1 MSIIP
6 IILSGICLILLVIL
20 IVILLRQSK
29 NSLSETELQK
39 VQSEIIQQ
47 MQQHF
52 QTESRGNR
60 VELAGQ
66 LTNLQQVMNTQLS
79 AQDQRLKTFEET
91 YSAKIEQLRESLTNS
106 ASQSRQEQQTTL
118 GQMNTAINESF
129 QNITTA
135 NNNRLNDIRQTLED
149 KIVSLQ
155 TDNAEKLGFFATNL
169 EKLVVTNDEKLETMR
184 KALTETSATARKEQ
198 ADSINALRT
207 SVQESL
213 NTMAETNRKGIT
225 EVRGTLETKIT
236 QMQQDNATKLDEMR
250 KTVDEKLHDTLEQR
264 LGESFRLVS
273 ERLENVHKSLGEM
286 TQLAQG
292 VGDLKRVLT
301 NVKTRGT
308 WGEVQLG
315 MILEQM
321 LTTGQYA
328 KNVETIPGSGAF
340 VEYAVKLPGKGEL
353 DAPIWLPIDAKFPK
367 EQYERLVQASE
378 AGDAAG
384 VVSAGKELEAAL
396 DAQAK
401 TISEKYLSTP
411 YTTDF
416 GLMFLPTEGLYAE
429 AVRRPGLADN
439 LQRKYRINIAGPSTL
454 TALLNSLQMGF
465 KTLAIE
471 KRSSEVWQILGA
483 VKTEFGKF
491 GDVLA
496 NTKKA
501 LERVTKNIEKAEVRT
516 RAMDRHLRSVEEL
529 PANQSLPLLG
539 LDTVD
544 ADMEKT
550 DTDEDERDS

>member
-1 MSIIP
+1 MPIIP
-6 IILSGICLILLVIL
+6 VILSGLCLILLVIL
-20 IVILLRQSK
+20 IFILLRQSR
-29 NSLSETELQK
+29 SRLSEAELQK
-39 VQSEIIQQ
+39 VQTEIIQQ
-47 MQQHF
+47 VQQHL

-66 LTNLQQVMNTQLS
+66 VTNLQQVINNQLAS
-79 AQDQRLKTFEET
+79 QDQRLKTFEAT

-118 GQMNTAINESF
+118 GQMNTAISESF

-155 TDNAEKLGFFATNL
+155 ADNAEKLGFFASNL
-169 EKLVVTNDEKLETMR
+169 EKLTATNDEKLETMR
-184 KALTETSATARKEQ
+184 KALTDTSTAARKEQ
-198 ADSINALRT
+198 ADSINTLRT

-213 NTMAETNRKGIT
+213 NTMAEANQKGIT
-225 EVRGTLETKIT
+225 EVRNTLETKIT
-236 QMQQDNATKLDEMR
+236 QMQKDNATKLDEMR

-321 LTTGQYA
+321 LTDGQYA

-340 VEYAVKLPGKGEL
+340 VEYAVRLPGKNNQDE
-353 DAPIWLPIDAKFPK
+353 PVWLPIDAKFPK

-384 VVSAGKELEAAL
+384 VAAAGKELESAL

-401 TISEKYLSTP
+401 TISEKYLAAP

-429 AVRRPGLADN
+429 AVRRPGLADSI
-439 LQRKYRINIAGPSTL
+439 QRKYRINIAGPSTL

-491 GDVLA
+491 GEVLA

-516 RAMDRHLRSVEEL
+516 RAMDRRLRSVEEL
-529 PANQSLPLLG
+529 PSNQSVPLLG
-539 LDTVD
+539 LDTVESD
-544 ADMEKT
+544 I
-550 DTDEDERDS
+550 DETETEEDKEA

>member
-1 MSIIP
+1 MPIIP
-6 IILSGICLILLVIL
+6 VILSGLCLILLVIL
-20 IVILLRQSK
+20 IFILLRQSR
-29 NSLSETELQK
+29 NRLSEAELQK
-39 VQSEIIQQ
+39 VQTEIIQQ
-47 MQQHF
+47 VQQHL

-66 LTNLQQVMNTQLS
+66 VTNLQQVINNQLAS
-79 AQDQRLKTFEET
+79 QDQRLKTFEAT
-91 YSAKIEQLRESLTNS
+91 YSAKIDQLRESLTNS

-118 GQMNTAINESF
+118 GQMNTAIHESF
-129 QNITTA
+129 QNITSA
-135 NNNRLNDIRQTLED
+135 NNNRLNDIRQTLEE

-155 TDNAEKLGFFATNL
+155 TDNAEKLRTFAVNL
-169 EKLVVTNDEKLETMR
+169 EKLTATNGEKLETMR
-184 KALTETSATARKEQ
+184 KALTDTSTAARKEQ
-198 ADSINALRT
+198 TDSINTLRT

-213 NTMAETNRKGIT
+213 NTMAEANRKGIT
-225 EVRGTLETKIT
+225 EVRNTLESKIT

-321 LTTGQYA
+321 LTDGQYA

-340 VEYAVKLPGKGEL
+340 VEYAVRLPGKNNQDE
-353 DAPIWLPIDAKFPK
+353 PVWLPIDAKFPK

-378 AGDAAG
+378 TGDTAG
-384 VVSAGKELEAAL
+384 VAAAGKELEAAL

-401 TISEKYLSTP
+401 TISEKYLSAP

-429 AVRRPGLADN
+429 AVRRPGLADSI
-439 LQRKYRINIAGPSTL
+439 QRKYRINIAGPSTL

-471 KRSSEVWQILGA
+471 KRSSEVWKILGA

-491 GDVLA
+491 GEVLA
-496 NTKKA
+496 TTKKT

-516 RAMDRHLRSVEEL
+516 RVMGRHLRSVEEL
-529 PANQSLPLLG
+529 PGNQSIPLLG
-539 LDTVD
+539 LDAVD
-544 ADMEKT
+544 ADTEE
-550 DTDEDERDS
+550 TDEDKDA

>member
-6 IILSGICLILLVIL
+6 IILSGLCLVLLIVLILML
-20 IVILLRQSK
+20 IRQSG
-29 NSLSETELQK
+29 NRLSETALQK

-47 MQQHF
+47 MQQHL
-52 QTESRGNR
+52 QTESRANR

-66 LTNLQQVMNTQLS
+66 LATFQQVVNGQLS
-79 AQDQRLKTFEET
+79 AQDQKLKAFEET
-91 YSAKIEQLRESLTNS
+91 CTAKIEQMRESLSN
-106 ASQSRQEQQTTL
+106 AVSQSRQEQQTTL
-118 GQMNTAINESF
+118 GQMNTAIHESF
-129 QNITTA
+129 QNITTT
-135 NNNRLNDIRQTLED
+135 NTNRLNDIRQTLED

-155 TDNAEKLGFFATNL
+155 TDNAEKLGTFAANL
-169 EKLVVTNDEKLETMR
+169 EKLTATNDEKLETMR
-184 KALTETSATARKEQ
+184 KSLTDTATTARKEQ
-198 ADSINALRT
+198 TDSISNLKQ

-213 NTMAETNRKGIT
+213 NVMAEANRKGIT
-225 EVRGTLETKIT
+225 EVRNTLETKIA
-236 QMQQDNATKLDEMR
+236 QMQQENAAKLEEMR

-321 LTTGQYA
+321 LTAGQYE

-340 VEYAVKLPGKGEL
+340 VEYAVKLPGKGEF
-353 DAPIWLPIDAKFPK
+353 DAPVWLPIDAKFPK

-378 AGDAAG
+378 TGDAAG
-384 VVSAGKELEAAL
+384 VASASKELEAAL

-401 TISEKYLSTP
+401 TISEKYLSAP

-429 AVRRPGLADN
+429 AVRRPGLADS

-501 LERVTKNIEKAEVRT
+501 LEKVTKNIEKAEVRT
-516 RAMDRHLRSVEEL
+516 RAMDRRLRSVEEL
-529 PANQSLPLLG
+529 PANQSTPLLG

-544 ADMEKT
+544 TDIEEADGEK
-550 DTDEDERDS
+550 D

>member
-1 MSIIP
+1 MPIIP
-6 IILSGICLILLVIL
+6 VILSGLCLILLVIL
-20 IVILLRQSK
+20 IFILLRQSR
-29 NSLSETELQK
+29 NRLSEAELQK
-39 VQSEIIQQ
+39 VQTEIIQQ
-47 MQQHF
+47 VQQHL

-66 LTNLQQVMNTQLS
+66 VTNLQQVINNQLAS
-79 AQDQRLKTFEET
+79 QDQRLKTFEAT
-91 YSAKIEQLRESLTNS
+91 YSAKIEQLRESLANS

-118 GQMNTAINESF
+118 GQMNTAISESF
-129 QNITTA
+129 QNITTT

-155 TDNAEKLGFFATNL
+155 ADNAEKLGFFASNL
-169 EKLVVTNDEKLETMR
+169 EKLTATNDEKLETMR
-184 KALTETSATARKEQ
+184 KALTDTSAAARKEQ
-198 ADSINALRT
+198 ADSINTLRT

-213 NTMAETNRKGIT
+213 NTMAEANQKGIT
-225 EVRGTLETKIT
+225 EVRNTLETKIT
-236 QMQQDNATKLDEMR
+236 QMQKDNATKLDEMR

-321 LTTGQYA
+321 LTDGQYA

-340 VEYAVKLPGKGEL
+340 VEYAVRLPGKNNQDE
-353 DAPIWLPIDAKFPK
+353 PVWLPIDAKFPK

-384 VVSAGKELEAAL
+384 VAAAGKELESAL

-401 TISEKYLSTP
+401 TISEKYLAAP

-429 AVRRPGLADN
+429 AVRRPGLADSI
-439 LQRKYRINIAGPSTL
+439 QRKYRINIAGPSTL

-491 GDVLA
+491 GEVLA

-516 RAMDRHLRSVEEL
+516 RAMDRRLRSVEEL
-529 PANQSLPLLG
+529 PSNQSVPLLG
-539 LDTVD
+539 LDTVESD
-544 ADMEKT
+544 I
-550 DTDEDERDS
+550 DETETEEDKEA

>member
-1 MSIIP
+1 
-6 IILSGICLILLVIL
+6 
-20 IVILLRQSK
+20 
-29 NSLSETELQK
+29 
-39 VQSEIIQQ
+39 
-47 MQQHF
+47 
-52 QTESRGNR
+52 
-60 VELAGQ
+60 
-66 LTNLQQVMNTQLS
+66 MNT
-79 AQDQRLKTFEET
+79 
-91 YSAKIEQLRESLTNS
+91 LR
-106 ASQSRQEQQTTL
+106 A
-118 GQMNTAINESF
+118 
-129 QNITTA
+129 
-135 NNNRLNDIRQTLED
+135 
-149 KIVSLQ
+149 
-155 TDNAEKLGFFATNL
+155 
-169 EKLVVTNDEKLETMR
+169 
-184 KALTETSATARKEQ
+184 
-198 ADSINALRT
+198 

-225 EVRGTLETKIT
+225 EVRNILETKIT

-321 LTTGQYA
+321 LTAGQYQ

-340 VEYAVKLPGKGEL
+340 VEYAIKLPGKGNQ
-353 DAPIWLPIDAKFPK
+353 DNPVWLPIDAKFPK

-384 VVSAGKELEAAL
+384 VAVAGKELENAL
-396 DAQAK
+396 ETQAK
-401 TISEKYLSTP
+401 TISEKYLSAP
-411 YTTDF
+411 FTTDF

-439 LQRKYRINIAGPSTL
+439 IQRKYRINIAGPSTL

-491 GDVLA
+491 G
-496 NTKKA
+496 KA
-501 LERVTKNIEKAEVRT
+501 LEGTKKSLQATINKISDVEVRT
-516 RAMDRHLRSVEEL
+516 RQMGRKLKGVEEL
-529 PANQSLPLLG
+529 TTEKSNSILGFNTELL
-539 LDTVD
+539 TT
-544 ADMEKT
+544 ET
-550 DTDEDERDS
+550 EEDKD